1 MDLRQAGVS
10 GCVTVSFVVDTLGR
24 ADRSTLKLIAYS
36 DRGFVESVWD
46 ALPKMQFI
54 PAEVDGTRGRRFPG
68 AANDRRAGFV
78 QPQPLPPIMANL
90 KLAFRTLLKT
100 PFVTTVAVLSLAL
113 GIGANAAIF
122 SLFNQ
127 MLLRP
132 LPVPN
137 SGSLVN
143 LAAPGPNPG
152 SQSCTGAG
160 DCTEVWSYPMFR
172 DLEKAQTVFTG
183 IAAHRTFGAN
193 LAFRNQTLDAQG
205 MFVSGSYF
213 PVLQI
218 RPAAGR
224 LFSPTDD
231 QTIGAHQVAVL
242 GYSYWENKL
251 GKDPSV
257 VGQSIIVNGQPMTIV
272 GVTPAGFEG
281 TTLGT
286 RPDIYVPITMRTALS
301 PGFTKNNYDRR
312 TSYWI
317 YLFARLKPGITNE
330 AAQRSINGIYKPII
344 NDVETK
350 LQEGLSPKN
359 IERFRAKEVIVSNG
373 ARGQSSL
380 HQRVQTPL
388 FLLIGI
394 TGIVLVIAC
403 ANIAN
408 LLLARAANRS
418 MEMAV
423 RLSLGASRGQ
433 LLGQLL
439 TESVLL
445 AALGGIVS
453 LLVAQWTLGGLAS
466 LLPADATSTLRF
478 AVDPT
483 VVAFAAGLSVLTGL
497 LFGMYPALHSTRP
510 DLVTTLRSNSGKHSS
525 TRAATRF
532 RSSLVMVQIALSMA
546 LLICA
551 GLFVRSLMNV
561 SRVNLGLRTENVVT
575 FSLSPER
582 NGYTRERSRQF
593 FLRAEESL
601 AAVPGVTG
609 VTSAL
614 VGILQGN
621 SWGND
626 VEVEGWKS
634 GPDVDSNSRMNQIG
648 AGYFKTLGV
657 PLVSGR
663 EFTAQDRLGAPMV
676 AIVNEAFAR
685 KYKLG
690 RDAVG
695 KRMDLSGSKDLR
707 MEIVGLAKDAKYS
720 DVKDEVPPVYFTP
733 WAQDSTTATLDFY
746 VRTAGDPSTLV
757 RSIPQI
763 IAKLDPQLP
772 VQDLKTLPQQVR
784 ENVYLDRMIS
794 TLSAAFA
801 ALATLL
807 AAVGLYGVLAY
818 TVAQRTR
825 EIGVRMALGADST
838 RVRTMVLRQVL
849 RMTIVGGAVG
859 IVGALALEKTAR
871 SLLFGLDGHDP
882 LVVIGAAVV
891 LAIVALAAGYVPA
904 RRASKIHPMQALR
917 YE

>member
-1 MDLRQAGVS
+1 
-10 GCVTVSFVVDTLGR
+10 
-24 ADRSTLKLIAYS
+24 
-36 DRGFVESVWD
+36 
-46 ALPKMQFI
+46 
-54 PAEVDGTRGRRFPG
+54 
-68 AANDRRAGFV
+68 
-78 QPQPLPPIMANL
+78 MANI
-90 KLAFRTLLKT
+90 KLALRTLFKT
-100 PFVTTVAVLSLAL
+100 PFVTAVAVLSLGL

-132 LPVPN
+132 LPGPS

-152 SQSCTGAG
+152 SQSCTNAG

-213 PVLQI
+213 PVLQLQ
-218 RPAAGR
+218 PAIGR
-224 LFSPTDD
+224 LFAPTDD
-231 QTIGAHQVAVL
+231 QTIGAHPVAVL
-242 GYSYWENKL
+242 SYSYWENKL

-257 VGQSIIVNGQPMTIV
+257 VGQSIVVNGQPMTIV
-272 GVTPAGFEG
+272 GVAPQGFEG
-281 TTLGT
+281 TTLGV
-286 RPDIYVPITMRTALS
+286 RPDIYAPITMRTALS
-301 PGFTKNNYDRR
+301 PLFTANQYDRR

-317 YLFARLKPGITNE
+317 YLFARLKPGVTAE

-344 NDVETK
+344 NDVEAK
-350 LQEGLSPKN
+350 LQQGLSDKN
-359 IERFRAKEVIVSNG
+359 LERFRAKEVVVSDG

-380 HQRVQTPL
+380 HRRVKTPL
-388 FLLIGI
+388 LLLIGI
-394 TGIVLVIAC
+394 TAIVLVIAC

-418 MEMAV
+418 LEMAV
-423 RLSLGASRGQ
+423 RLSLGAGRSQ
-433 LLGQLL
+433 LLTQLL

-466 LLPADATSTLRF
+466 LLPADSTATLKF

-483 VVAFAAGLSVLTGL
+483 VVAVAAGLSVLTGL

-510 DLVTTLRSNSGKHSS
+510 DLVTTLRSNSGKHSG

-532 RSSLVMVQIALSMA
+532 RSSLVTVQIALSMA

-551 GLFVRSLMNV
+551 GLFVRSLVNV
-561 SRVNLGLRTENVVT
+561 SRVDLGIRTENVVT
-575 FSLSPER
+575 FSLAPER
-582 NGYTRERSRQF
+582 NGSSRDRSRQF
-593 FLRAEESL
+593 LLRVEEALGSQ
-601 AAVPGVTG
+601 PGVTG

-614 VGILQGN
+614 VGVMQGN
-621 SWGND
+621 SWGSD
-626 VEVEGWKS
+626 VDVQGWTS
-634 GPDVDSNSRMNQIG
+634 GPDIDSNSRMNQVG
-648 AGYFKTLGV
+648 VGYFKTLGI

-663 EFTAQDRLGAPMV
+663 EFTAQDRVGAPQV
-676 AIVNEAFAR
+676 VIVNEAFA
-685 KYKLG
+685 KKFKLG

-695 KRMDLSGSKDLR
+695 KRMDYSGSKDLK
-707 MEIVGLAKDAKYS
+707 MEIVGLAKDAKYNE
-720 DVKDEVPPVYFTP
+720 VKNDVPPVFFTP

-746 VRTAGDPSTLV
+746 VRTAGDPSQLT
-757 RSIPQI
+757 RMIPKV
-763 IAKLDPQLP
+763 IAQLDPQLP
-772 VQDLKTLPQQVR
+772 VQDLKTLNQQVR

-825 EIGVRMALGADST
+825 EIGVRMALGADAG
-838 RVRTMVLRQVL
+838 RVRTMVLQQVG
-849 RMTIVGGAVG
+849 RMTIVGGVVG
-859 IVGALALEKTAR
+859 IIGALALEKTAR

-882 LVVIGAAVV
+882 WVVIGAAVV
-891 LAIVALAAGYVPA
+891 LALVALGAGYLPA

>member
-1 MDLRQAGVS
+1 
-10 GCVTVSFVVDTLGR
+10 
-24 ADRSTLKLIAYS
+24 
-36 DRGFVESVWD
+36 
-46 ALPKMQFI
+46 
-54 PAEVDGTRGRRFPG
+54 
-68 AANDRRAGFV
+68 
-78 QPQPLPPIMANL
+78 MANL
-90 KLAFRTLLKT
+90 KLALRTLLKT
-100 PFVTTVAVLSLAL
+100 PFVTAVAVLSLAL

-137 SGSLVN
+137 PGSLVN

-160 DCTEVWSYPMFR
+160 DCTEVWSYRMFR
-172 DLEKAQTVFTG
+172 DLEKGQTSFTG

-213 PVLQI
+213 PVLQLQ
-218 RPAAGR
+218 PAAGR
-224 LFSPTDD
+224 LFGPNDD
-231 QTIGAHQVAVL
+231 QTVGAHPVAVL
-242 GYSYWENKL
+242 GYNYWDNRL

-257 VGQSIIVNGQPMTIV
+257 VGQSITVNGQPMTIV
-272 GVTPAGFEG
+272 GVAPRGFEG
-281 TTLGT
+281 TTLGN

-301 PGFTKNNYDRR
+301 PLFTAAQYERRNN
-312 TSYWI
+312 YWI
-317 YLFARLKPGITNE
+317 YLFARLKPGVSAE

-344 NDVETK
+344 NDVEAK
-350 LQEGLSPKN
+350 LQQGLSDKN
-359 IERFRAKEVIVSNG
+359 MERFRAKEVVVTNG
-373 ARGQSSL
+373 ARGQSTL
-380 HQRVQTPL
+380 HRRVQTPL
-388 FLLIGI
+388 LLLIGI
-394 TGIVLVIAC
+394 TAIVLVIAC

-423 RLSLGASRGQ
+423 RLSLGASRKQ
-433 LLGQLL
+433 LLTQLL

-445 AALGGIVS
+445 ATLGGLVS
-453 LLVAQWTLGGLAS
+453 LVVAQWTLGGLAS
-466 LLPADATSTLRF
+466 LLPADSTSTLKF

-483 VVAFAAGLSVLTGL
+483 VVAFSAGLSVLTGL

-510 DLVTTLRSNSGKHSS
+510 DLVTTLRSNSGKHSG

-532 RSSLVMVQIALSMA
+532 RSSLVTVQIALSMA

-551 GLFVRSLMNV
+551 GLFVRSLANV
-561 SRVNLGLRTENVVT
+561 SRVNLGIQVENVVA
-575 FSLSPER
+575 FSLAPER
-582 NGYTRERSRQF
+582 NGYSRDRSRQF
-593 FLRAEESL
+593 LLRVEETL
-601 AAVPGVTG
+601 AAQPGVTG

-614 VGILQGN
+614 VGLLQGN

-626 VEVEGWKS
+626 VEVQGWKS
-634 GPDVDSNSRMNQIG
+634 GPDVDSNSRMNQVG
-648 AGYFKTLGV
+648 AGYFKTLGI

-663 EFTAQDRLGAPMV
+663 EFTAQDRVGTPQV
-676 AIVNEAFAR
+676 AIVNEAFA
-685 KYKLG
+685 KKFKLG

-695 KRMDLSGSKDLR
+695 KRMDLSGSTDLKL
-707 MEIVGLAKDAKYS
+707 EIVGLAKDAKYS
-720 DVKDEVPPVYFTP
+720 DVKNEVPPVYFTP

-746 VRTAGDPSTLV
+746 VRTAGDPSQLV
-757 RSIPQI
+757 RAIPKV
-763 IAKLDPQLP
+763 IAQLDPQLP
-772 VQDLKTLPQQVR
+772 VQDLKTLSAQVR

-825 EIGVRMALGADST
+825 EIGVRMALGADAG
-838 RVRTMVLRQVL
+838 RVRTMVLRQVG
-849 RMTIVGGAVG
+849 RMTIIGGVVG
-859 IVGALALEKTAR
+859 IIGALALERTAR
-871 SLLFGLDGHDP
+871 SLLFGLEGHDP

-891 LAIVALAAGYVPA
+891 LAIVALGAGYLPA